1 VEAAAVRRSVLVV
14 DDDAAVATLVAAV
27 LRRDGIAVETAADAL
42 QALERLGASRFDAV
56 LTDITMPGMS
66 GLQLVRE
73 AERRGHR
80 TPFLVMTAFLD
91 ARSERALCDD
101 PAVTGILR
109 KPFDIQRLL
118 RDVRAL
124 LERTA
129 PVSAPVSAPATPEPC
144 WALAPLWLVRP
155 AAPQAPPRRWT
166 RPAPGTAAARARPK
180 TASEDGASAEG

>member
-1 VEAAAVRRSVLVV
+1 VLVV
-14 DDDAAVATLVAAV
+14 DDDAAVAMLVAAV
-27 LRRDGIAVETAADAL
+27 LRRDGISVETAGDGL
-42 QALERLGASRFDAV
+42 QALERLAASRFDAV

-73 AERRGHR
+73 AEQRGHR

-91 ARSERALCDD
+91 AGSERALCDD

-118 RDVRAL
+118 RDVRAV
-124 LERTA
+124 LER
-129 PVSAPVSAPATPEPC
+129 VAPAPAAAEPAPC
-144 WALAPLWLVRP
+144 WALAPLWLVQP
-155 AAPQAPPRRWT
+155 AAARVSPAPQRTWT
-166 RPAPGTAAARARPK
+166 RPAPGAAARAKPH